1 MKIYE
6 KKIKIYEKNNIEKCE
21 AFQFYLVLPIV
32 SKMKHHFLDEE
43 YTSYNFLFT
52 TGAYL
57 LHREGFWTFSLTLFG
72 FGVTLTSQTG
82 L

>member
-6 KKIKIYEKNNIEKCE
+6 KKIKIYEKNNFEKCE
-21 AFQFYLVLPIV
+21 VFQFYLVFPIINR
-32 SKMKHHFLDEE
+32 MKHYFLDEE

-57 LHREGFWTFSLTLFG
+57 LHKEDYWTFSLTIFG
-72 FGVTLTSQTG
+72 FGFMMTSQTG